1 MNTTKQQVWEQCD
14 VNRQEFLDFLRELI
28 CVSAQG
34 ESDIQNIVSEKLQ
47 SIGLEVDNIDYLPQK
62 LSVRQEFADPS
73 TVDSEE
79 HTSVVGKLSGN
90 SVNRSLMLF
99 AQGDTMPVDGGIG
112 WERKPFEP
120 VIEDGRLY
128 GWCVSDD
135 LVGVASMIYAVKS
148 ILDVGV
154 KPKGDVIVAST
165 PSKHRAR
172 GIIAV
177 LEKGYETDA
186 VVYVHPAETGVG
198 LQEIKQ
204 ATAGL
209 LSFRVTVPG
218 RLPDTGEPG
227 HTTFHHKAIDPLEK
241 AVIVIQA
248 LHSLNASRGEN
259 VRHTL
264 YEDAIGR
271 STNLHIAHIRCGEEK
286 VLNRVSP
293 ECVLA
298 GSVTLIPG
306 EDLSDVQQQIAEVV
320 HSASNTDPWLKEN
333 PPILDWL
340 VGTHGAEVSME
351 HPLYQT
357 TKTNI
362 SYNNSKP
369 KQSAK
374 KVIPSKKCLKGRSC
388 CIYLSA
394 DIYCDKNC

>member
-112 WERKPFEP
+112 WERKPFDP

-148 ILDVGV
+148 ILDAGV

-362 SYNNSKP
+362 TEVTGIEPHPNPLHTASDIRNPMLFND
-369 KQSAK
+369 
-374 KVIPSKKCLKGRSC
+374 IPTV
-388 CIYLSA
+388 
-394 DIYCDKNC
+394 

>member
-1 MNTTKQQVWEQCD
+1 LNTTKQQVWEQCD

-47 SIGLEVDNIDYLPQK
+47 SIGLEVDNITYLPQK

-112 WERKPFEP
+112 WERKPFDP

-148 ILDVGV
+148 ILDAGV

-209 LSFRVTVPG
+209 LSFRVTVLG

-227 HTTFHHKAIDPLEK
+227 HTTFHHKAIDPLE
-241 AVIVIQA
+241 
-248 LHSLNASRGEN
+248 
-259 VRHTL
+259 
-264 YEDAIGR
+264 
-271 STNLHIAHIRCGEEK
+271 
-286 VLNRVSP
+286 
-293 ECVLA
+293 
-298 GSVTLIPG
+298 
-306 EDLSDVQQQIAEVV
+306 
-320 HSASNTDPWLKEN
+320 
-333 PPILDWL
+333 
-340 VGTHGAEVSME
+340 
-351 HPLYQT
+351 
-357 TKTNI
+357 
-362 SYNNSKP
+362 
-369 KQSAK
+369 
-374 KVIPSKKCLKGRSC
+374 
-388 CIYLSA
+388 
-394 DIYCDKNC
+394 